1 MIPFFRKLR
10 KKMAD
15 DNKLMKYMRYAIGE
29 IVLVMVGILLAL
41 QVNNW
46 NEERKQSIQVNTAL
60 ESLMEDLSIQNEII
74 NEQILYE
81 KIKIAT
87 VDSIYDLMGL
97 SIDIRKMER
106 FLDSLTARRTFVSVK
121 ATFNNLEESGGLL
134 FLKDLK
140 LQNSIVRYYQKLE
153 YTASVVNNNNLFI
166 VDNQYS
172 QYYLENP
179 LHLYLN
185 QNGVVSK
192 SDDLSFEQRYR
203 LQINIIQRKSVSKSN
218 LDLTGVLKDL
228 TQELILQLES
238 ALNKQR

>member
-1 MIPFFRKLR
+1 MFR
-10 KKMAD
+10 
-15 DNKLMKYMRYAIGE
+15 
-29 IVLVMVGILLAL
+29 GI
-41 QVNNW
+41 
-46 NEERKQSIQVNTAL
+46 
-60 ESLMEDLSIQNEII
+60 
-74 NEQILYE
+74 
-81 KIKIAT
+81 
-87 VDSIYDLMGL
+87 
-97 SIDIRKMER
+97 
-106 FLDSLTARRTFVSVK
+106 SVK

-153 YTASVVNNNNLFI
+153 YTTSVVNNNNLFI

-192 SDDLSFEQRYR
+192 PDDLSFEQRYR
-203 LQINIIQRKSVSKSN
+203 LQINILHRKSISKSN
-218 LDLTGVLKDL
+218 LDLTSVLKDL

>member
-1 MIPFFRKLR
+1 MIPFFRKIR
-10 KKMAD
+10 KKLAD

-46 NEERKQSIQVNTAL
+46 NEERKQSIQVNKAL

-87 VDSIYDLMGL
+87 VDSIYDLMAL

-153 YTASVVNNNNLFI
+153 YTTSVVNNNNLFI

-203 LQINIIQRKSVSKSN
+203 LQINIIQRKSISKSN
-218 LDLTGVLKDL
+218 LDLTSILKDL
-228 TQELILQLES
+228 TLELILQLERN
-238 ALNKQR
+238 LNKNR